1 MSANDWVTLG
11 LIAFGVFFMLVA
23 DIGLNRM
30 PDLYTR
36 MHATAKATTLGI
48 TSLLLAAAVH
58 FGTPEAITR
67 SLLVVVFFFI
77 TAPVGTHVLARAA
90 YFRKIPR
97 WQGTV
102 LDELAGHYDPET
114 HDLES
119 CEDSGSAV
127 GCEEQRHP
135 AA

>member
-1 MSANDWVTLG
+1 MSANDWATLS

-58 FGTPEAITR
+58 FGTPAAITR

-77 TAPVGTHVLARAA
+77 TAPVGTHILARAA

-97 WQGTV
+97 WHGTV
-102 LDELAGHYDPET
+102 LDELAGHYNPDT

-119 CEDSGSAV
+119 SDESA
-127 GCEEQRHP
+127 
-135 AA
+135 